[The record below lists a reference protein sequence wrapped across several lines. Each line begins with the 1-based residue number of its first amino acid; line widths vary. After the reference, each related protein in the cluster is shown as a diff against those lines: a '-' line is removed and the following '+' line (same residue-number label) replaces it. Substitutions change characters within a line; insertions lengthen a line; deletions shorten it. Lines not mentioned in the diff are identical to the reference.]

1 MEQKNIFKIII
12 QALLIL
18 IPLNVYIIGDWMG
31 TGIQWIFFRYQ
42 QTYQG
47 TSTLFINRDI
57 GYVLSGIITGK
68 SAFSLILGMLGA
80 AFVLISF
87 FLVLINYRAS
97 GRSNKYPGILLI
109 LGGLSFL
116 AADLLQY
123 GLLLHGP
130 SGICIPIGL
139 PCLILYGWW
148 IASTPEQKGSF
159 SQENFEKHR

>member
-1 MEQKNIFKIII
+1 MEQKNNFKIII

-42 QTYQG
+42 QTYLG
-47 TSTLFINRDI
+47 TTTVFINRDI
-57 GYVLSGIITGK
+57 WYVLSGLITGK
-68 SAFSLILGMLGA
+68 SAFSLILGILGA

-87 FLVLINYRAS
+87 FLVLINYHAS
-97 GRSNKYPGILLI
+97 VHSNKYPGILLI

-123 GLLLHGP
+123 GFLLHGAA
-130 SGICIPIGL
+130 GICIPIGL

-148 IASTPEQKGSF
+148 IACTPDQKVSF
-159 SQENFEKHR
+159 SQENFDIH